1 MTDFY
6 PPYIA
11 AVAYGDATD
20 NHSGSGDFYANVG
33 HREDANSGLVS
44 TWTENS
50 IQNAGDSARQVT
62 YAYSGI
68 QFPFQMP
75 TSGRLNAEIT
85 LSCEYNGFNTGYLR
99 DEWGWSSA
107 AITQGA
113 NLNIWLPSGSD
124 GDSITHNMLY
134 YTRGEDEGTWSSVFA
149 RQSEVRTYNF
159 ISQKGFNSGDWVLLI
174 AEIDSFQ
181 DVYVNDMSNRSS
193 LVHYWRIVKL
203 SITGVP

>member
-1 MTDFY
+1 MPLRIITSQLMALYF
-6 PPYIA
+6 I
-11 AVAYGDATD
+11 
-20 NHSGSGDFYANVG
+20 SGRS
-33 HREDANSGLVS
+33 L
-44 TWTENS
+44 
-50 IQNAGDSARQVT
+50 DSARQVT

-75 TSGRLNAEIT
+75 TSGRLKAEIT

-99 DEWGWSSA
+99 DESGWSSA

-174 AEIDSFQ
+174 AEIDTFQ